1 MSLVSR
7 RSSPTP
13 FWPKLTILL
22 RQEHL
27 EELRA
32 AKEEQEHL
40 RTQLQAAQEQYALLA
55 SQYAR
60 EKSDFEVNSARQE
73 TLHEGIE
80 AKLQEDASY
89 IESLESQV
97 AELQARSAALED
109 QAARQANQ
117 QAAAEDRR
125 QILEQELQQQ
135 REQDQELQEQDL
147 QLQERLREL
156 ADKEQAYVQQLQ
168 VSGTEAEDL
177 REQLRRLRADYDALA
192 SKHDQLTA
200 TALAER
206 EQLSSHSQEELGEL
220 RQQLQAKEADLQRQ
234 RQVYDAKLAAKVTE
248 LDELEC
254 DLNNHV
260 ERATQE
266 SRDLLQQLERAQ
278 EQLGQRGD
286 ELQRLSDEFQEVERE
301 RSTLSREVTLL
312 RLQQD
317 GAEQDVL
324 ELQELRMQAIQ
335 DKTEMDNLRTQIDAL
350 CANHSQE
357 LQALQQQIAEM
368 DTLGQ
373 NQTDDQVY
381 FETENK
387 RLAEQLSELQA
398 QLARQQPLAPIPA
411 PISAPPLGNPPPASL
426 FFGGDPSPFDEIVP
440 QPLRIGS
447 QTAALPPA
455 DLHPPP
461 TIEDLQRNVSDLEK
475 HAQDLENK
483 LLARNQTLAEQE
495 EHRRQTE
502 QRLAELERALQ
513 EREHQLAEIRR
524 EKEEQERLAQLEKL
538 IQPAAA
544 APPTL
549 DMFFGGEQVP
559 DAVSRQL
566 DFGLPQS
573 EPVVEPI
580 IVPKRAY
587 VCQPEQQE
595 QPQVID
601 FGVDDDPWANAA
613 SEEPQTDVE
622 PLRNRIAQL
631 EQQLATAE
639 QQKVELQTK
648 AAKLM
653 KRLKEYKTKATTVAA
668 PSVAVD
674 NDLDSAIMDELRNQL
689 QLQESRLAKAEEL
702 LQQHAL
708 EKEKLTKR
716 IDVLTAGNERMAE
729 LKERQDMDV
738 QMYQARIRELQEK
751 LNQLDQWD
759 VPATSA
765 PPAAVM
771 ASAASTL
778 SEDAVEKLQNL
789 QSENQD
795 LNTECQELQ
804 EKLMEERRLVQLAE
818 DTAARAQADK
828 EQLQEELRLRLQEV
842 EELRQVQ
849 PSPQDSEL
857 LQKLQGEREQLLT
870 EVTQLRS
877 LQTEVEQLRA
887 LRTQQDQALES
898 QRSQDAQREEYFK
911 GLQAEVE
918 HLRAIQQEQEQLQ
931 SQKTQQEQQELLEMR
946 RIEQEQFSHLQ
957 REVEQ
962 LRGLQTEVTALRSLQ
977 TELEELRSQ
986 KLQQER
992 ELFALKS
999 ELDAQRQRAST
1010 EESLPKDPS
1019 EDQSIL
1025 LQERE
1030 SEILHLKQRIEEL
1043 MREDQTEKLVFEI
1056 LTKNQELHQLRT
1068 QVKQLEEERE
1078 DHQSAAAVVAPEPV
1092 PAPGPSAEALAE
1104 LEQLRREKTDME
1116 EELRVLNNHVLGS
1129 LELED
1134 KMKQTLLQ
1142 LDTKDIEI
1150 TELRRSL
1157 EVLQSQQSQPVQ
1169 PVQPS
1174 QPAPADLALIN
1185 HQWEQVVE
1193 QKCGEVA
1200 SIWQEHLIQREEE
1213 FQAQLGKLSDQLH
1226 QLQEAEFHPSPAVA
1240 PSDPVP
1246 AAEATESSS
1255 ELMATMQKAL
1265 ETQEME
1271 IVTLKEQLAIRSAE
1285 YARLAAQYDPF
1296 RLQNRGGSSG
1306 GGASATA
1313 GGPPSLSGNEALPE
1327 YVLKA
1332 DLDYALMML
1341 HQRDMRVEEMILEL
1355 VQLLEERDHL
1365 QLKLSDTLRQL
1376 ETERSRTSDE
1386 RGSRMWSFRV

>member
-1 MSLVSR
+1 M
-7 RSSPTP
+7 
-13 FWPKLTILL
+13 
-22 RQEHL
+22 
-27 EELRA
+27 ELRA

-60 EKSDFEVNSARQE
+60 EKADFEVTSARQE

-109 QAARQANQ
+109 QAARQAHQ
-117 QAAAEDRR
+117 QAAEEDRR

-135 REQDQELQEQDL
+135 REQEQQLQEQDL

-156 ADKEQAYVQQLQ
+156 SDKEQAYVQQLQ

-177 REQLRRLRADYDALA
+177 REQLRRLRTDYDALA
-192 SKHDQLTA
+192 AKHDQLAA
-200 TALAER
+200 TTTAER
-206 EQLSSHSQEELGEL
+206 EQLSSHSQEELAEL

-254 DLNNHV
+254 DLNSHV

-278 EQLGQRGD
+278 EQLGQRGE
-286 ELQRLSDEFQEVERE
+286 ELQRLGDEFQEVERE

-350 CANHSQE
+350 CANHTQE

-398 QLARQQPLAPIPA
+398 QLARQQQAPIPA
-411 PISAPPLGNPPPASL
+411 PPLGNPPASL

-447 QTAALPPA
+447 QAAPLPPA

-524 EKEEQERLAQLEKL
+524 EKEEKEEQERLAQLEKL

-544 APPTL
+544 AAAAAPTL

-559 DAVSRQL
+559 DAVSHQL

-573 EPVVEPI
+573 EPVVEPL
-580 IVPKRAY
+580 IVPRKAY
-587 VCQPEQQE
+587 VCQPEQPE

-601 FGVDDDPWANAA
+601 FGVDEDPWANAA

-689 QLQESRLAKAEEL
+689 QLQESRQAKAEEL
-702 LQQHAL
+702 LQQHLL

-751 LNQLDQWD
+751 LSQLDQWD
-759 VPATSA
+759 VPASA
-765 PPAAVM
+765 PPAAAV
-771 ASAASTL
+771 ASASPLT
-778 SEDAVEKLQNL
+778 EDAVEKLQNL

-795 LNTECQELQ
+795 LNAECQELQ
-804 EKLMEERRLVQLAE
+804 EKLKEERRLVQMAE
-818 DTAARAQADK
+818 DTAARAQAER
-828 EQLQEELRLRLQEV
+828 EQLQEELRVRLQEV

-849 PSPQDSEL
+849 ASPQDQEL

-870 EVTQLRS
+870 EIAQLRS
-877 LQTEVEQLRA
+877 LQTEVEQLRSSKA
-887 LRTQQDQALES
+887 QQDQALES
-898 QRSQDAQREEYFK
+898 QRIQDAQREEYLK

-918 HLRAIQQEQEQLQ
+918 HLRGLQLEVEHHRSLKQEQEQLQ
-931 SQKTQQEQQELLEMR
+931 GQQQERQEYLEMQ

-977 TELEELRSQ
+977 SELEELRSQ

-992 ELFALKS
+992 ELFDLKS
-999 ELDAQRQRAST
+999 ELDALRQRTSA
-1010 EESLPKDPS
+1010 EESLSRETS
-1019 EDQSIL
+1019 EDQSVV

-1056 LTKNQELHQLRT
+1056 LTKNQELQLLRM

-1078 DHQSAAAVVAPEPV
+1078 DHQSAAVVAPETVTPPV
-1092 PAPGPSAEALAE
+1092 PSEALAE
-1104 LEQLRREKTDME
+1104 LEQLRREKADME

-1157 EVLQSQQSQPVQ
+1157 EVLQSQPSQPSQ
-1169 PVQPS
+1169 QS

-1193 QKCGEVA
+1193 QKCSEVA
-1200 SIWQEHLIQREEE
+1200 SIWQEHLTQREEE
-1213 FQAQLGKLSDQLH
+1213 FQAQLGKLTH
-1226 QLQEAEFHPSPAVA
+1226 QLQQLQETEFLPSTAPAA
-1240 PSDPVP
+1240 PSSDPVP
-1246 AAEATESSS
+1246 VPPTEASESSG

-1296 RLQNRGGSSG
+1296 RLQNRGGPSG

-1386 RGSRMWSFRV
+1386 RGSRKLSYRV